1 MQLTWVPVGL
11 KHVSCQLSLVCLAT
25 HYAEDPKSSNLHSYQ
40 CLKQHKNVNVSTN
53 SLCYS
58 FSGLKIYFFVSKHF
72 ISVSRSKSHL
82 AVKKITFNSEDSLIV
97 QQQKD
102 NEDYRWRAQIIPPTY
117 IFFGMI
123 YNWRI
128 WFVSA
133 LLMLLPFILKLF

>member
-82 AVKKITFNSEDSLIV
+82 AVKKITFNSEDSLVV
-97 QQQKD
+97 QSKKTMK
-102 NEDYRWRAQIIPPTY
+102 IIGEGLKSFLPHTY
-117 IFFGMI
+117 FLVWYTIGE
-123 YNWRI
+123 YG
-128 WFVSA
+128 
-133 LLMLLPFILKLF
+133 L